1 MMLTNLW
8 KKFTPSVASKPVDS
22 GSPLQPFRLSEQR
35 VSDLKV
41 LLSQLQSQ
49 GVLRQWFDAEY
60 ERQRKMAEELILT
73 PINNLSDVI
82 TREQVIGT
90 LSQMRLQNELF
101 DRLAQQIKVEVEKK
115 EKQQTERPT

>member
-1 MMLTNLW
+1 
-8 KKFTPSVASKPVDS
+8 
-22 GSPLQPFRLSEQR
+22 

>member
-1 MMLTNLW
+1 M
-8 KKFTPSVASKPVDS
+8 
-22 GSPLQPFRLSEQR
+22 
-35 VSDLKV
+35 
-41 LLSQLQSQ
+41 LLSQLQPQ

>member
-1 MMLTNLW
+1 M
-8 KKFTPSVASKPVDS
+8 
-22 GSPLQPFRLSEQR
+22 
-35 VSDLKV
+35 
-41 LLSQLQSQ
+41 LLSQLQPQ

-101 DRLAQQIKVEVEKK
+101 DRLAQQIKVEVDKK

>member
-1 MMLTNLW
+1 M
-8 KKFTPSVASKPVDS
+8 
-22 GSPLQPFRLSEQR
+22 
-35 VSDLKV
+35 

>member
-1 MMLTNLW
+1 
-8 KKFTPSVASKPVDS
+8 
-22 GSPLQPFRLSEQR
+22 

-41 LLSQLQSQ
+41 LLSQLQPQ

>member
-1 MMLTNLW
+1 
-8 KKFTPSVASKPVDS
+8 
-22 GSPLQPFRLSEQR
+22 
-35 VSDLKV
+35 
-41 LLSQLQSQ
+41 
-49 GVLRQWFDAEY
+49 
-60 ERQRKMAEELILT
+60 MAEELILT

>member
-1 MMLTNLW
+1 
-8 KKFTPSVASKPVDS
+8 
-22 GSPLQPFRLSEQR
+22 
-35 VSDLKV
+35 V